1 MKVALV
7 LRRGM
12 NVPPPDYVEKVLAA
26 AGVAAETRVALSQ
39 PVWFK
44 DAETFD
50 NLCNGLVETF
60 APKYG
65 LGDASVRRHKV
76 DGPDGCACLIVELS
90 DE

>member
-12 NVPPPDYVEKVLAA
+12 NVPSLDYIDKVLAA
-26 AGVAAETRVALSQ
+26 AGIAADTRVPLSQ

-60 APKYG
+60 AAKYG
-65 LGDASVRRHKV
+65 IGDPSVRRHKL

>member
-1 MKVALV
+1 MSVALV

-12 NVPPPDYVEKVLAA
+12 NVPSAEYVEQVLAA
-26 AGVAAETRVALSQ
+26 AGVVADTRVALSQ

-65 LGDASVRRHKV
+65 LDDPSVRRHKV
-76 DGPDGCACLIVELS
+76 DGPDGCACLIVEL
-90 DE
+90 E

>member
-1 MKVALV
+1 MIALV

-12 NVPPPDYVEKVLAA
+12 KVPSADYVDQVLAA

-65 LGDASVRRHKV
+65 LDDPSVRHHKV
-76 DGPDGCACLIVELS
+76 DGPDGCACLIVEL
-90 DE
+90 E